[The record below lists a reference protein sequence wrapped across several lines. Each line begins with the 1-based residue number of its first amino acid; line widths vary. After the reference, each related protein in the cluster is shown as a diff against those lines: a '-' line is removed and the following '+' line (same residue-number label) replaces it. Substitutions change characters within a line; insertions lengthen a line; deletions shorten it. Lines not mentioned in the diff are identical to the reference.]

1 MAKAVVRLDVM
12 HGNDNNNS
20 VKSVLYRTTPGTANT
35 AAAIENGNLVLV
47 TDTLLDGEREV
58 LIATTPAAGSPL
70 EKIGVVCTPEVMYDE
85 TKKINEFENK
95 AGEIA
100 RVELLHAGDVFSATA
115 DAFDTTPAV
124 GKVVE
129 LQAGTKMKVVTSL
142 TANSTKVGTIIAID
156 VVGAYTF
163 YVVKVG

>member
-47 TDTLLDGEREV
+47 TDTLLDDEREI
-58 LIATTPAAGSPL
+58 LIATKPAADSDL
-70 EKIGVVCTPEVMYDE
+70 SKIAVVCTPEVMYDE
-85 TKKINEFENK
+85 TKKINEFENE
-95 AGEIA
+95 AGA
-100 RVELLHAGDVFSATA
+100 VSRAELLHAGDVFSATVE
-115 DAFDTTPAV
+115 AFDTTPAV

-142 TANSTKVGTIIAID
+142 TSGSTKVGTIIAID